1 MSPTES
7 MSPPDPKGLRDETL
21 RRLRERVRIS
31 VDTARWL
38 RSQSMRLVQQAEKLT
53 RTIDR
58 ARSERTLQ
66 ALHDARGDGGGRSR
80 QAQSLGCGAHK
91 RED

>member
-7 MSPPDPKGLRDETL
+7 MSPSDPKGLRDETL

-38 RSQSMRLVQQAEKLT
+38 RSQSMRLVQQAEQLT
-53 RTIDR
+53 QAIHR
-58 ARSERTLQ
+58 AQSERTLQ
-66 ALHDARGDGGGRSR
+66 TPQDARGGDGADDPGKPAR
-80 QAQSLGCGAHK
+80 
-91 RED
+91 